1 MQTTENLKHFPHD
14 SAAFPSLETCIFRA
28 YHVHRSVTQSKTI
41 SPALVLAVHT
51 LFAAPLFYQTANNES
66 DDNLPYLSLLWA
78 LFGISILSGIYCAV
92 EANSSVSTNNVPKF
106 IYMFSASLFV
116 CLLHV
121 FSTLMNTEC
130 SSWSSRTHLCSDLS
144 WKSYEALQLT
154 EATMLAV
161 LFQPLTHACMDLNRA
176 FISGPTSIAINWMVS
191 IASLLA
197 SNILAP
203 SPVRTVIL
211 SAYAVLSLLFL
222 LPFMTHPST
231 AALSSQID
239 YHDTSSITVKSQ
251 QDSIGAEG
259 RISAAVDAKSTEMRH
274 MIANVAHDLKT
285 PLSSFMVGVDLI
297 KQMIRSCEEQLQ
309 CNKQV
314 SVDDISLQLHN
325 IDEYVSDIKNTNSF
339 MVMTINRVLDYAKA
353 SKGMKLVPKLETI
366 QLFETISLPIQC
378 MKNVQDKVLIQF
390 DKLPDEISS
399 QIITDKQ
406 WLQENVLCL
415 LSNAAKYSSGG
426 VVTISVRLVDEQ
438 PEMVSPSPTVTVSNE
453 PCSVPDDSDD
463 IENQCSTLPQNTLT
477 KKLISKP
484 SAGSPMSIT
493 LVRAFGPLARRISST
508 FRLNSIA
515 PTGVLDE
522 DTKDHPAVAASMTV
536 ASAPLHSDT
545 SLRQLQL
552 ASENSFNESSS
563 VSRSGV
569 FSVRGAVQDNRY
581 LLFEVEDTG
590 IGMSQEAMASLF
602 NPFKQTQKLAGG
614 TGLGL
619 FSLAKRVDAL
629 KGRYGARPRRDGK
642 QGSLFWFTVPYR
654 PDEVAAEEEQRL
666 FRRAQRQRLK
676 EMGHVNQ
683 GEGMP
688 KLESAPSAV
697 AQSPRPQLPETLRPQ
712 MLRICPS
719 EDSASSS
726 SVAVS
731 VPPAISLKGSHL
743 LPLRSPTAAVLM
755 RGKAPSPAHFASGH
769 RPSTH
774 PCSTKASSPSA
785 VSLKALS
792 MGSAVKATFNILIA
806 EDSPTLAKAQ
816 SMMLRRQGHRVHIA
830 ENGAIALRMYEE
842 SLEEELSRYDFILM
856 DLQMPVMD
864 GLEAMKRIRAQ
875 ESMHPSAS
883 TLLRHWRHQFIIGVS
898 ADCSEE
904 IIEEVHQIG
913 ADGFLAKP
921 FAIASFESLAE
932 ELIASCR

>member
-1 MQTTENLKHFPHD
+1 
-14 SAAFPSLETCIFRA
+14 
-28 YHVHRSVTQSKTI
+28 
-41 SPALVLAVHT
+41 
-51 LFAAPLFYQTANNES
+51 
-66 DDNLPYLSLLWA
+66 
-78 LFGISILSGIYCAV
+78 
-92 EANSSVSTNNVPKF
+92 
-106 IYMFSASLFV
+106 
-116 CLLHV
+116 
-121 FSTLMNTEC
+121 
-130 SSWSSRTHLCSDLS
+130 
-144 WKSYEALQLT
+144 
-154 EATMLAV
+154 MLAV
-161 LFQPLTHACMDLNRA
+161 LFQPLMHACVDVNGA
-176 FISGPTSIAINWMVS
+176 FISGPASITINWMSS

-203 SPVRTVIL
+203 SPVRAIIL
-211 SAYAVLSLLFL
+211 SAYAVFSLFF
-222 LPFMTHPST
+222 LPFFMIRPFPASLT
-231 AALSSQID
+231 SQND
-239 YHDTSSITVKSQ
+239 YQDASSITVKSQ
-251 QDSIGAEG
+251 QDSSDTEG

-297 KQMIRSCEEQLQ
+297 KQMIQSHEEQLQ
-309 CNKQV
+309 YSQQV
-314 SVDDISLQLHN
+314 SVDDIFLLLHN
-325 IDEYVSDIKNTNSF
+325 IDDYVSDIKNTNSF

-353 SKGMKLVPKLETI
+353 SKGMKLVPKFETI
-366 QLFETISLPIQC
+366 QLFDTISLPIQC

-390 DKLPDEISS
+390 DKLPEEISS

-438 PEMVSPSPTVTVSNE
+438 PEMASTSPCVTTVSNE
-453 PCSVPDDSDD
+453 PCSATDDVD
-463 IENQCSTLPQNTLT
+463 IENQCSKPPLNAPTT
-477 KKLISKP
+477 KVVSKP
-484 SAGSPMSIT
+484 TAGTPMSTT
-493 LVRAFGPLARRISST
+493 LVRTFFGPLARRISST
-508 FRLNSIA
+508 FRLNSITPSGA
-515 PTGVLDE
+515 LDE
-522 DTKDHPAVAASMTV
+522 DCKDHPAVAASITS
-536 ASAPLHSDT
+536 ASVPVHSDT

-563 VSRSGV
+563 VARSGV

-590 IGMSQEAMASLF
+590 IGMSEEAMASLF

-629 KGRYGARPRRDGK
+629 KGRFGVRHRRDGK

-676 EMGHVNQ
+676 EMGIVNQ
-683 GEGMP
+683 SEGMP
-688 KLESAPSAV
+688 KLESVMSSAS
-697 AQSPRPQLPETLRPQ
+697 QSPRSQLPASLRPQ
-712 MLRICPS
+712 MLRICAS
-719 EDSASSS
+719 EDSSSSS

-731 VPPAISLKGSHL
+731 VLPAAVSLKGMR
-743 LPLRSPTAAVLM
+743 PLRSPTAAVLL
-755 RGKAPSPAHFASGH
+755 RGKVPSPAHFANY

-774 PCSTKASSPSA
+774 PSSTKVSSPNG
-785 VSLKALS
+785 VSLKAS
-792 MGSAVKATFNILIA
+792 SAGSVRKATFKILIA

-842 SLEEELSRYDFILM
+842 SLEDELSRYDFILM

-864 GLEAMKRIRAQ
+864 GLEAIKRIRAR
-875 ESMHPSAS
+875 EAMHPNAAMA
-883 TLLRHWRHQFIIGVS
+883 TVRHQFIIGVS

-921 FAIASFESLAE
+921 FAIASFESLGE
-932 ELIASCR
+932 ELIASFR